1 MFITSVNV
9 LETREQTGVQRSSDE
24 IGFELTVSV
33 FRTETVGL
41 SGGAQEGGFDGEV
54 QRRKFALLRIC
65 KVEIEATE
73 VVPSHLSYQSAEPR

>member
-9 LETREQTGVQRSSDE
+9 LERREQTGVQRSFDE

-33 FRTETVGL
+33 FRTETVRL
-41 SGGAQEGGFDGEV
+41 SGGAQEAGFDGEA

-65 KVEIEATE
+65 EVEIEATE
-73 VVPSHLSYQSAEPR
+73 VVPSHLSYQSAKP

>member
-9 LETREQTGVQRSSDE
+9 LETREQTGVQRSFDE

-41 SGGAQEGGFDGEV
+41 SGGAQEAGFDGEV

-65 KVEIEATE
+65 EVEIEATE
-73 VVPSHLSYQSAEPR
+73 VVPSHLSYQSAEP